1 MEGNGVGMGQEEMR
15 EREIRSFVAVVG
27 RESWRE
33 ITNGGG
39 NGDCSH
45 FLCFGIQSIKP
56 YMKMVIILI
65 YIQFDSC
72 PNS

>member
-1 MEGNGVGMGQEEMR
+1 MEGNGGGMGQEEMR

-27 RESWRE
+27 RKSWRLVCE

-45 FLCFGIQSIKP
+45 FLSFFVSEFNP
-56 YMKMVIILI
+56 SNLT
-65 YIQFDSC
+65 
-72 PNS
+72 